1 MSFFSKDSKITLSF
15 SEMEAIAK
23 IWETKLELQKCPIIL
38 EFIPELYNKES
49 LRSAI
54 IQWSS
59 EESSWII
66 YLYQLADKRTAI
78 HELGHIYLAKILNN
92 WYFVDSSKK
101 EKIKAKELHPEIS
114 KFFNR
119 LIDCFNDYNLSKF
132 EEFYDA
138 YVSHIVVG
146 LNQYPDPRQHNLN
159 ESIFYYL
166 KAYIDFNYILKPE
179 DNNKYI
185 SEIKANL
192 RAVKNSV
199 IKKIKIEKRKLS
211 FNRFASLDRQLDK
224 FKSIKDS
231 LNSKVILQFFYNTL
245 NLLGFWSKKELQN
258 NFKLYF
264 NYIITK

>member
-1 MSFFSKDSKITLSF
+1 
-15 SEMEAIAK
+15 MESIAK
-23 IWETKLELQKCPIIL
+23 IWAAKLKLQKYPIIL
-38 EFIPELYNKES
+38 EFIPELYNKKS

-66 YLYQLADKRTAI
+66 YFYQLADKRTVI
-78 HELGHIYLAKILNN
+78 HELGHIYLAKTLNN

-101 EKIKAKELHPEIS
+101 EKIKAEKLHPEIS

-138 YVSHIVVG
+138 YVSHIVAG
-146 LNQYPDPRQHNLN
+146 LNQYPDPKQHNLN

-185 SEIKANL
+185 SEIEANL
-192 RAVKNSV
+192 RTVKNSI

-211 FNRFASLDRQLDK
+211 FNRFVSLDRQLNN
-224 FKSIKDS
+224 FNSIKDS
-231 LNSKVILQFFYNTL
+231 LDSKVILQFFYNTL

-264 NYIITK
+264 NLNVPNFQIN